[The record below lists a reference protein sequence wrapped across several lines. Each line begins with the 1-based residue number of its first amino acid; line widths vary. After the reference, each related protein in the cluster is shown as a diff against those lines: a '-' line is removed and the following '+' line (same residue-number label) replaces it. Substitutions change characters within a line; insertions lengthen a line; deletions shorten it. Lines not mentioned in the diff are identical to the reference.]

1 MPDQDHGNITMRAL
15 QAMLV
20 QSEKGQNYMLP
31 AWPKNWEVQFKVNV
45 SGNEQISGN
54 YSPQKGL
61 VLEKYNKNIPM
72 KIMEAK

>member
-1 MPDQDHGNITMRAL
+1 
-15 QAMLV
+15 
-20 QSEKGQNYMLP
+20 
-31 AWPKNWEVQFKVNV
+31 VNV

-54 YSPQKGL
+54 YSLQKGL

>member
-1 MPDQDHGNITMRAL
+1 
-15 QAMLV
+15 
-20 QSEKGQNYMLP
+20 MLP